1 MAVMTMPRRFTPI
14 LGAAALGAAAA
25 GVAVDLILP
34 GQWYALAVYG
44 AAAVLALWWSVA
56 ARRTIGAWLRRRST
70 RMGAHSALVVAIV
83 SAVLV
88 MLNILA
94 VRHDAR
100 LDLSQTGAFTLA
112 PQSVKVIESLTHDVK
127 VTAFFPK
134 GSADEVTFKDLINT
148 YRHYTDKISS
158 NVVDPDAHPATAKQY
173 GVTQETIIL
182 ASGGREARIRTV
194 SEQEVTNALIRVSKE
209 RRKRIAILDGHGEPG
224 LTDTEAGGL
233 SLAKEALERQGYDV
247 VPVVLAQEG
256 SVPAE
261 TTVLVAADPQKPLLP
276 AEVEAIGRYMAEG
289 GRILLALGP
298 GPLTGLEALAAG
310 WGVTFRGDTVIDPIS
325 QLFGGD
331 YTTLAIRSYGEHLV
345 VKDFRLVTYF
355 PLAQSVVFQGGTVAG
370 IDYQAIARSSTES
383 WGETQIVGGKARFDA
398 GIDVRGPLDLAAAV
412 SSKTAPLPEGET
424 DAKSP
429 AWRAIVAGNGRFA
442 TNRFFNAAGNGDL
455 FTAAINWLAED
466 QELIAIRPK
475 EGKSSP
481 LLLTAGQQRVV
492 FWLPVW
498 ILPGAISAYGLHVW
512 RRRRRL

>member
-1 MAVMTMPRRFTPI
+1 MALMTMPGLGRI
-14 LGAAALGAAAA
+14 LGTAALGLAAV
-25 GVAVDLILP
+25 GVAVDLLLP
-34 GQWYALAVYG
+34 GRWYALAVYG
-44 AAAVLALWWSVA
+44 AAAVLALWWGVA
-56 ARRTIGAWLRRRST
+56 ARNAIGAWLRRRST

-112 PQSVKVIESLTHDVK
+112 PQSVKVIESLTRDVK

-134 GSADEVTFKDLINT
+134 GGADEVAFKDLLNT
-148 YRHYTDKISS
+148 YRHYTDKISGEAI
-158 NVVDPDAHPATAKQY
+158 DPDSHPSIAKQY
-173 GVTQETIIL
+173 GVTQETIVV

-194 SEQEVTNALIRVSKE
+194 SEQELTNALIRVGKE
-209 RRKRIAILDGHGEPG
+209 RRKRIAVLDGHGEPG

-233 SLAKEALERQGYDV
+233 SLAKEALERQGYEV
-247 VPVVLAQEG
+247 VPIVLAQAG
-256 SVPAE
+256 SVPVE
-261 TTVLVAADPQKPLLP
+261 TTVLVAADPQRPLLP
-276 AEVEAIGRYMAEG
+276 AEVDAIGRYAAGG

-298 GPLTGLEALAAG
+298 GPRTGLEALAAE
-310 WGVTFRGDTVIDPIS
+310 WGVTLRGDTVIDPIS

-331 YTTLAIRSYGEHLV
+331 YTTLAIRSYGEHLI

-355 PLAQSVVFQGGTVAG
+355 PLAQSLVFQGGTVAG
-370 IDYQAIARSSTES
+370 IDYQVIARSSTES
-383 WGETQIVGGKARFDA
+383 WGETHIVGGKARFDA
-398 GIDVRGPLDLAAAV
+398 GTDARGPLDLAAAIGPKV
-412 SSKTAPLPEGET
+412 APQPEGET
-424 DAKSP
+424 EAESP
-429 AWRAIVAGNGRFA
+429 AWRAIVAGNARFA

-455 FTAAINWLAED
+455 FTAAVNWLAED

-475 EGKSSP
+475 EGSSSP

-492 FWLPVW
+492 FWLPVV
-498 ILPGAISAYGLHVW
+498 ILPGVISAYGLHVW